1 MLNKLLIFLCLI
13 SCGAFAQ
20 TDSLTINLKKLKAL
34 KDSNLITQSEYDQLR
49 LKELNLKP
57 KSNSVV
63 HTKESVKRLK
73 QNIQTKKVGVGAGLI
88 LGGVSVWTS
97 YYFKNKPIPIEYD
110 EKGNIK
116 QAAYDAKLSS
126 NKARSKSFAILSG
139 CMGVFAILN
148 AATLPNA
155 IDRYDRAKQSA
166 SIYFN
171 PNGLTFVYKF

>member
-1 MLNKLLIFLCLI
+1 MNKLFLILCFLSL
-13 SCGAFAQ
+13 GAMAQ
-20 TDSLTINLKKLKAL
+20 TDSLTIKLKSLKAL

-63 HTKESVKRLK
+63 QTKESVKRLK

-88 LGGVSVWTS
+88 LGGVSIWTS
-97 YYFKNKPIPIEYD
+97 YYFKNKPIPIKFD
-110 EKGNIK
+110 AKGK
-116 QAAYDAKLSS
+116 VDQAAYDANVSS
-126 NKARSKSFAILSG
+126 NIARSKAFAVLSG

-148 AATLPNA
+148 GATLPNA
-155 IDRYDRAKQSA
+155 IDRYERAKQST

-171 PNGLTFVYKF
+171 PNGLTFAYKF